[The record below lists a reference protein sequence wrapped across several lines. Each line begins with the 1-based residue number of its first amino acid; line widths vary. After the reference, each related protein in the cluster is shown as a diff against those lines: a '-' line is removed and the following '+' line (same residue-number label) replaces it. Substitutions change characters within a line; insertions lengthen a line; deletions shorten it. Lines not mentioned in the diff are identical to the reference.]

1 MKAALIL
8 VDIQNDFL
16 PGGALAV
23 PQGDEVIPVANRLI
37 DRFDCVIAT
46 QDWHPKNHES
56 FASQHEGHEVGQV
69 IQLQGLEQI
78 LWPNHCV
85 QGTHGAEFAATLNR
99 PEKLRVFPK
108 GTDRNIDSYSGFF
121 DNGQRKSTGL
131 GAYLKTES
139 INRVYILGLA
149 TDYCVKFTALDAKQL
164 GFETY
169 LVEDGCR
176 GVDLATGDSAIAV
189 REMQFA
195 GIQSIQSET
204 LLAQDT

>member
-1 MKAALIL
+1 M
-8 VDIQNDFL
+8 
-16 PGGALAV
+16 
-23 PQGDEVIPVANRLI
+23 
-37 DRFDCVIAT
+37 
-46 QDWHPKNHES
+46 
-56 FASQHEGHEVGQV
+56 
-69 IQLQGLEQI
+69 
-78 LWPNHCV
+78 

-131 GAYLKTES
+131 GDYLKTES
-139 INRVYILGLA
+139 MTRVYILGLA

-189 REMQFA
+189 REMQSA
-195 GIQSIQSET
+195 GIQNIQSET
-204 LLAQDT
+204 LFAQDT